1 MFTDDQETKT
11 IGMRNVNSQ
20 DWRDF
25 KAEAARRGQ
34 SHAEAFSEMFRR
46 WTEKSND
53 VRTTP

>member
-1 MFTDDQETKT
+1 MFTDDQDTQT

-46 WTEKSND
+46 WTDNGSNA
-53 VRTTP
+53 

>member
-1 MFTDDQETKT
+1 MFTDEQETKS

-20 DWRDF
+20 DWRGF

-46 WTEKSND
+46 WTANGSNA
-53 VRTTP
+53 